1 MDKLSCIWYTWAAL
15 CELNLT
21 VLFLRGAC
29 LVLLYDNN
37 SLSHPQTIHHKAL
50 SLASQSL
57 NSSGGVHRL
66 LIKAETVQ
74 RLSIGWLVPGE
85 PKLQHDPAW
94 IPRPKM
100 ENAICTCWILNS
112 HLQAG
117 STFLEMKWPKIRVRE
132 RSQGKRTQTLPSA
145 DPLHNTME

>member
-57 NSSGGVHRL
+57 NSSGGVHRCSS
-66 LIKAETVQ
+66 K
-74 RLSIGWLVPGE
+74 
-85 PKLQHDPAW
+85 PKLFNGFPSGDLYLVNQTTT
-94 IPRPKM
+94 RPCMDTQTQNGK
-100 ENAICTCWILNS
+100 C
-112 HLQAG
+112 HLHLLDYEF
-117 STFLEMKWPKIRVRE
+117 TFASRQYFLGMKWPKIRVRE
-132 RSQGKRTQTLPSA
+132 EISRQTHSNAASA